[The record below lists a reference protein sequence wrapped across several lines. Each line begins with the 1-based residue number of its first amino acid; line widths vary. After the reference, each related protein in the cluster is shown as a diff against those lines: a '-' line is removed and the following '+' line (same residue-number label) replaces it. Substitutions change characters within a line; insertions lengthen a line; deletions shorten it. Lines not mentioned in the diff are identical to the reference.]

1 MRKISSAICL
11 FLLVGCGSS
20 EQQPQASDAADQPS
34 ATDAAQAASPPVA
47 TAEPV
52 AAPKRPLAEL
62 IKENVAGSEA
72 AWGAK
77 DIKKLGALYTQD
89 AGFATWG
96 MTGAKEEKG
105 PEMLKGLEG
114 FWAALAEV
122 KLKTGRVIQSNDL
135 AISEWV
141 VTATTQDK
149 KTLGVSGVSLMWF
162 ADDGRVKREQL
173 YMDEQTTGMQMGEK
187 SLRGRAPISAPAST
201 EWVTVGNTADEKKNV
216 ETIKALYGALDKK
229 DTKAFEGMLADD
241 AVFSDMARPE
251 DVKGKAKIKDDFG
264 KFSKAFPDLKLETK
278 QVIGAGKYVVVE
290 GSWTGTM
297 QGQLGPLKASK
308 KNGTIHFVDVFEL
321 KDGKVAK
328 LTTYSNGAEFAGAFL
343 PPPPAKPAAKEPAKD
358 AKPQPATKEPAAKK

>member
-20 EQQPQASDAADQPS
+20 EQQPQVASTTDQPA
-34 ATDAAQAASPPVA
+34 ATEAAQAASPPA

-62 IKENVAGSEA
+62 IKENVTGSEA
-72 AWGAK
+72 AWGSK
-77 DIKKLGALYTQD
+77 DIKKLGALYTPD
-89 AGFATWG
+89 AAFATWG

-162 ADDGRVKREQL
+162 ADDGRVKREHL
-173 YMDEQTTGMQMGEK
+173 YMDEQTTGMQMGET
-187 SLRGRAPISAPAST
+187 SLRGRAPMQAPAST
-201 EWVTVGNTADEKKNV
+201 EWIAASDSADEKKNV
-216 ETIKALYGALDKK
+216 EAVKALYGALDKK
-229 DTKAFEGMLADD
+229 DIKAFEGMFADD

-264 KFSKAFPDLKLETK
+264 KFSKAFPELKLETK

-297 QGQLGPLKASK
+297 QGQLGTLKASK
-308 KNGTIHFVDVFEL
+308 KSGTIHFVDVFEL

-343 PPPPAKPAAKEPAKD
+343 PPPPAKPAAKEPAK
-358 AKPQPATKEPAAKK
+358 K